1 MTVSVPLVL
10 EAYFLRLQVLVV
22 LGKPGLWLQSSLDY
36 NEINPNLFTSLKLA
50 QFRSSLAKFAKNS
63 HVHLSS
69 RSKRPQ
75 VNSSEVSLP
84 FESMRSSQL
93 DFSSFFFVKTSAKT
107 SFKELPMTV
116 SVPLVLEAYFLW
128 LQLLVVLGKPR
139 QVPHFEVCDERTHLV
154 LLVCNNSYSL
164 AREVK
169 PCSAW
174 CSGFTTWYVSP
185 SCQVVSRFESAVWG
199 KIQYNDVLF

>member
-1 MTVSVPLVL
+1 MLSTEPRVGYFEEQLGF
-10 EAYFLRLQVLVV
+10 EAQLTNQCRGF
-22 LGKPGLWLQSSLDY
+22 
-36 NEINPNLFTSLKLA
+36 
-50 QFRSSLAKFAKNS
+50 SLAKFAKNCQ
-63 HVHLSS
+63 VHLSS
-69 RSKRPQ
+69 RSKRPKGGA
-75 VNSSEVSLP
+75 V
-84 FESMRSSQL
+84 SQL
-93 DFSSFFFVKTSAKT
+93 FCGFSLFWVDEKQPTWFFQFFFVKTSAKT